1 MTYFNLAAS
10 AGASRLTVDAVDVT
24 EHVQRV
30 VVDVE
35 GIGVPQVTVFTRMP
49 GTITGDGVVTVVS
62 EPQATDV
69 LASAAAW
76 LESIDP
82 DALAPIVSDRF
93 RCMTDDP
100 IRLTLTVLIE
110 LAREAS
116 GA

>member
-10 AGASRLTVDAVDVT
+10 DGASRLTVNAVDVT

-69 LASAAAW
+69 LAAAASW

-82 DALAPIVSDRF
+82 DVLAPIVSDRF
-93 RCMTDDP
+93 RSMTDDP
-100 IRLTLTVLIE
+100 IRLTLAVLIE
-110 LAREAS
+110 LAQEAS